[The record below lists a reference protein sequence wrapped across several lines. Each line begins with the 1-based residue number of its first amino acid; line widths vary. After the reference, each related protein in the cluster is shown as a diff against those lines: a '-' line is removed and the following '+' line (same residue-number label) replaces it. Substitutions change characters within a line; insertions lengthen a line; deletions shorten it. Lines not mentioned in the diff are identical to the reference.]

1 MYRKKECIVNIS
13 DKELEQAKNLIN
25 SFCIG
30 EFGNA
35 TDFTKLSSVNI
46 AYTTITDAEIP
57 IQVTLD
63 LERYYLMRTLD
74 GHVIDKEEYDTF
86 QDFYEN
92 CLEVLNFD
100 DLVYVTDEQL
110 QAFYGNLTYSLDNLA
125 YNSDG
130 TVDFDV
136 VRDYAPNIHGKF
148 TIYNDQSKETEDE
161 TQVLSLSG
169 FTFSEDVDLRK
180 EEVKYINAHYT
191 DIENTLIDLTKSR
204 YMEHFLLRAKDKA
217 STIEAGSLIKEAYNG
232 IKLIR
237 NSEDYKR
244 WLNFYDGFHQY
255 SFNNTMLIY
264 MQNPSASLCAGFNTW
279 KNKKRY
285 VKAGEKGLKILAP
298 ITETVLREVPVLDDD
313 GKPILDENGK
323 EQTKKVKEKVFAN
336 KFYVTSTFD
345 VSQTEGEPI
354 PELSY
359 SGTSE
364 KVENYGA
371 LKKVLE
377 EIAPFPVEYTDE
389 LQEGCD
395 GRCSYTAE
403 QIYIRNDME
412 DAKTVEVLIHEIGH
426 AYMHDKTRFEEAKEH
441 LKVISD
447 RDSREIQ
454 AESLSYIVTHKL
466 GLDTSGFSFPY
477 IAAWSSNHTE
487 QEIMNAMI
495 YIRDEADAFYD
506 LIEKKLELELNK
518 APQLDVEPALQ
529 TAETKTISNTTTL
542 DGDEVKM
549 AAGNLNYSTDQ
560 NTTHTENAELKEEL
574 NSELYNRMFEEQ
586 EHYRNWLLSLPP
598 EEILFHAFSYSV
610 REDIL
615 MTQEENNF
623 SIEKCK
629 ALLESPTP
637 LADMK
642 RAYDKTE
649 TNYMDDIRSIMENHA
664 NDVIKENKKK
674 NSDRETALPSVR
686 GVADFAKL
694 FANDRISG
702 AEKEKD

>member
-1 MYRKKECIVNIS
+1 MNIS

-92 CLEVLNFD
+92 RLEVLNFD

-148 TIYNDQSKETEDE
+148 TIYNDQSKGTEDE

-169 FTFSEDVDLRK
+169 FTFSEDADRRK

-191 DIENTLIDLTKSR
+191 DIENTLVDLTKSR
-204 YMEHFLLRAKDKA
+204 YMEHFLLRTKDKA

-255 SFNNTMLIY
+255 SFRNTMLIY

-279 KNKKRY
+279 KSKKRY

-298 ITETVLREVPVLDDD
+298 ITETVLREVPVLDED
-313 GKPILDENGK
+313 GKPMLDENGK

-345 VSQTEGEPI
+345 ISQTEGEPI

-403 QIYIRNDME
+403 QIYVRNDME
-412 DAKTVEVLIHEIGH
+412 EAKTVEVLIHEIGH

-487 QEIMNAMI
+487 QEVMNAMI

-518 APQLDVEPALQ
+518 SPQLNVKPALQ
-529 TAETKTISNTTTL
+529 TEETKPISNIS

-549 AAGNLNYSTDQ
+549 ATGNLNYSTDQ

-629 ALLESPTP
+629 ALLKSPTP

-664 NDVIKENKKK
+664 NDVIEENKKK
-674 NSDRETALPSVR
+674 SSDRERTVSSVR
-686 GVADFAKL
+686 GVADFAEL

>member
-1 MYRKKECIVNIS
+1 MNIS

-136 VRDYAPNIHGKF
+136 VRDYAPNIPGKF
-148 TIYNDQSKETEDE
+148 TIYSDQSKGSEDE
-161 TQVLSLSG
+161 AQVLSLSG
-169 FTFSEDVDLRK
+169 FTFSEDADRRK

-191 DIENTLIDLTKSR
+191 DIENTLVDLTKSR
-204 YMEHFLLRAKDKA
+204 YMEHFLLRTKDTA

-323 EQTKKVKEKVFAN
+323 DQTKKVKEKVFTN

-345 VSQTEGEPI
+345 ISQTVGEPI

-412 DAKTVEVLIHEIGH
+412 EAKTVEVLIHEIGH

-487 QEIMNAMI
+487 QEVMNAMI

-518 APQLDVEPALQ
+518 APHLNVKPALQ
-529 TAETKTISNTTTL
+529 TEETKPISNIS

-549 AAGNLNYSTDQ
+549 ATGNLNYSTDK
-560 NTTHTENAELKEEL
+560 NTAHTENTELKEEL

-664 NDVIKENKKK
+664 NDVIEENKKK
-674 NSDRETALPSVR
+674 SSDRETTVSSVR
-686 GVADFAKL
+686 GVADFAEL

-702 AEKEKD
+702 SEKEKD

>member
-1 MYRKKECIVNIS
+1 MNIS

-74 GHVIDKEEYDTF
+74 GHVIGKEEYDTF

-92 CLEVLNFD
+92 CLEGLNFD

-110 QAFYGNLTYSLDNLA
+110 QAFYGSLTYSLDNLA
-125 YNSDG
+125 YSSDG
-130 TVDFDV
+130 STVDFDV

-148 TIYNDQSKETEDE
+148 TIYNDQSKGTEDE
-161 TQVLSLSG
+161 IQVLSLSG
-169 FTFSEDVDLRK
+169 FTFSEDADRRK

-191 DIENTLIDLTKSR
+191 DIENTFVDLTKSR
-204 YMEHFLLRAKDKA
+204 YMEHFLLRTKDKA

-255 SFNNTMLIY
+255 SFRNTMLIY

-323 EQTKKVKEKVFAN
+323 EQTKKVKEKVFTN

-345 VSQTEGEPI
+345 ISQTVGEPI

-364 KVENYGA
+364 KVESYGA

-412 DAKTVEVLIHEIGH
+412 EAKTVEVLIHEIGH

-487 QEIMNAMI
+487 QEVMNAMI

-518 APQLDVEPALQ
+518 APHLNVKPALQ
-529 TAETKTISNTTTL
+529 TEETKPISNIS

-549 AAGNLNYSTDQ
+549 ATGNLNYSTDK
-560 NTTHTENAELKEEL
+560 NTAHTENTELKEEL

-664 NDVIKENKKK
+664 NDVIEENKKK
-674 NSDRETALPSVR
+674 SSDRETTVSSVR
-686 GVADFAKL
+686 GVADFAEL

-702 AEKEKD
+702 SEKEKD

>member
-1 MYRKKECIVNIS
+1 MNIS

-110 QAFYGNLTYSLDNLA
+110 QAFYGSLTYSLDNLA

-136 VRDYAPNIHGKF
+136 VRDYAPNIPGKF
-148 TIYNDQSKETEDE
+148 MIYNDQSKGSEDE
-161 TQVLSLSG
+161 AQVLSLSG
-169 FTFSEDVDLRK
+169 FTFSEDADRRK

-191 DIENTLIDLTKSR
+191 DIENTLVDLTKSR
-204 YMEHFLLRAKDKA
+204 YMEHFLLRTKDKA

-345 VSQTEGEPI
+345 ISQTEGEPI

-364 KVENYGA
+364 KVENYSA

-412 DAKTVEVLIHEIGH
+412 EAKTVEVLIHEIGH

-518 APQLDVEPALQ
+518 SPQLNVEPALQ
-529 TAETKTISNTTTL
+529 SEETKPISNIS

-549 AAGNLNYSTDQ
+549 ATGNLNYSTDK

>member
-1 MYRKKECIVNIS
+1 MNIS

-57 IQVTLD
+57 IQVILD

-74 GHVIDKEEYDTF
+74 GHVIGKEEYDTF

-92 CLEVLNFD
+92 CLEGLNFD

-110 QAFYGNLTYSLDNLA
+110 QAFYGSLTYSLDNLA
-125 YNSDG
+125 YSSDG
-130 TVDFDV
+130 STVDFDV

-148 TIYNDQSKETEDE
+148 TIYNDQSKGTEDE
-161 TQVLSLSG
+161 IQVLSLSG
-169 FTFSEDVDLRK
+169 FTFSEDADRRK

-191 DIENTLIDLTKSR
+191 DIENTFVDLTKSR
-204 YMEHFLLRAKDKA
+204 YMEHFLLCTKDKA

-255 SFNNTMLIY
+255 SFRNTMLIY

-323 EQTKKVKEKVFAN
+323 EQTKKVKEKVFTN

-345 VSQTEGEPI
+345 ISQTVGEPI

-412 DAKTVEVLIHEIGH
+412 EAKTVEVLIHEIGH

-487 QEIMNAMI
+487 QEVMNAMI
-495 YIRDEADAFYD
+495 YIRDEADAFYG

-518 APQLDVEPALQ
+518 APHLNVKPALQ
-529 TAETKTISNTTTL
+529 TEETKPISNIS

-549 AAGNLNYSTDQ
+549 ATGNLNYSTDK
-560 NTTHTENAELKEEL
+560 NTAHTENTELKEEL

-664 NDVIKENKKK
+664 NDVIEENKKK
-674 NSDRETALPSVR
+674 SSDRETALPSVR

>member
-1 MYRKKECIVNIS
+1 MNIS

-110 QAFYGNLTYSLDNLA
+110 QAFYGSLTYSLDNLA

-136 VRDYAPNIHGKF
+136 VRDYAPNIPGKF
-148 TIYNDQSKETEDE
+148 MIYNDQSKGSEDE
-161 TQVLSLSG
+161 AQVLSLSG
-169 FTFSEDVDLRK
+169 FTFSEDADRRK

-191 DIENTLIDLTKSR
+191 DIENTLVDLTKSR
-204 YMEHFLLRAKDKA
+204 YMEHFLLRTKDKA

-323 EQTKKVKEKVFAN
+323 EQTKKVKEKVFTN

-345 VSQTEGEPI
+345 ISQTEGEPI

-364 KVENYGA
+364 KVENYSA

-403 QIYIRNDME
+403 QIYIRKDME
-412 DAKTVEVLIHEIGH
+412 EAKTVEVLIHEIGH

-447 RDSREIQ
+447 RDSCEIQ

-518 APQLDVEPALQ
+518 SPQLNVEPALQ
-529 TAETKTISNTTTL
+529 SEETKPISNIS

-549 AAGNLNYSTDQ
+549 ATGNLNYSTDK

-649 TNYMDDIRSIMENHA
+649 TNYMDDIRNVMENYA
-664 NDVIKENKKK
+664 DDILRENKKK
-674 NSDRETALPSVR
+674 ISEHEKAVFSVR
-686 GVADFAKL
+686 GVADFAEL

>member
-1 MYRKKECIVNIS
+1 MNIS

-110 QAFYGNLTYSLDNLA
+110 QAFYGSLTYSLDNLA

-136 VRDYAPNIHGKF
+136 VRDYAPNIPGKF
-148 TIYNDQSKETEDE
+148 MIYSDQSKGSEDE
-161 TQVLSLSG
+161 AQVLSLSG
-169 FTFSEDVDLRK
+169 FTFSEDADRRK

-191 DIENTLIDLTKSR
+191 DIENTLVDLTKSR
-204 YMEHFLLRAKDKA
+204 YMEHFLLRTKDKA

-323 EQTKKVKEKVFAN
+323 EQTKKVKEKVFTN

-345 VSQTEGEPI
+345 ISQTEGEPI

-364 KVENYGA
+364 KVENYSA

-403 QIYIRNDME
+403 QIYIRKDME
-412 DAKTVEVLIHEIGH
+412 EAKTVEVLIHEIGH

-518 APQLDVEPALQ
+518 SPQLNVEPALQ
-529 TAETKTISNTTTL
+529 SEETKPISNIS

-549 AAGNLNYSTDQ
+549 ATGNLNYSTDK

-574 NSELYNRMFEEQ
+574 NSDLYNRMFEEQ

-649 TNYMDDIRSIMENHA
+649 TNYMDDIRNVMENYA

>member
-1 MYRKKECIVNIS
+1 MNIS

-110 QAFYGNLTYSLDNLA
+110 QAFYGSLTYSLDNLA

-136 VRDYAPNIHGKF
+136 VRDYAPNIPGKF
-148 TIYNDQSKETEDE
+148 MIYSDQSKGSEDE
-161 TQVLSLSG
+161 AQVLSLSG
-169 FTFSEDVDLRK
+169 FTFSEDADRRK

-191 DIENTLIDLTKSR
+191 DIENTLVDLTKSR
-204 YMEHFLLRAKDKA
+204 YMEHFLLRTKDKA

-345 VSQTEGEPI
+345 ISQTEGEPI

-364 KVENYGA
+364 KVENYSA

-412 DAKTVEVLIHEIGH
+412 EAKTVEVLIHEIGH

-518 APQLDVEPALQ
+518 SPQLNVEPALQ
-529 TAETKTISNTTTL
+529 SEETKPISNIS

-549 AAGNLNYSTDQ
+549 ATGNLNYSTDK

-649 TNYMDDIRSIMENHA
+649 TNYMDDIRNVMENYA
-664 NDVIKENKKK
+664 DDILRENKKK
-674 NSDRETALPSVR
+674 ISEREKAIFSVR
-686 GVADFAKL
+686 GVADFAEL

>member
-1 MYRKKECIVNIS
+1 MNIS

-323 EQTKKVKEKVFAN
+323 EQTKKVKEKVFTN

-345 VSQTEGEPI
+345 ISQTEGEPI

>member
-1 MYRKKECIVNIS
+1 MNIS

-110 QAFYGNLTYSLDNLA
+110 QAFYGSLTYSLDNLA

-136 VRDYAPNIHGKF
+136 VRDYAPNIPGKF
-148 TIYNDQSKETEDE
+148 MIYSDQSKGSEDE
-161 TQVLSLSG
+161 AQVLSLSG
-169 FTFSEDVDLRK
+169 FTFSEDADRRK

-191 DIENTLIDLTKSR
+191 DIENTLVDLTKSR
-204 YMEHFLLRAKDKA
+204 YMEHFLLRTKDKA

-345 VSQTEGEPI
+345 ISQTEGEPI

-364 KVENYGA
+364 KVENYSA

-412 DAKTVEVLIHEIGH
+412 EAKTVEVLIHEIGH

-518 APQLDVEPALQ
+518 SPQLNVEPALQ
-529 TAETKTISNTTTL
+529 SEETKPISNIS

-549 AAGNLNYSTDQ
+549 ATGNLNYSTDK

-649 TNYMDDIRSIMENHA
+649 TNYMDDIRNVMENYA
-664 NDVIKENKKK
+664 DDILRENKKK

>member
-1 MYRKKECIVNIS
+1 MNIS

-110 QAFYGNLTYSLDNLA
+110 QAFYGSLTYSLDNLA

-136 VRDYAPNIHGKF
+136 VRDYAPNIPGKF
-148 TIYNDQSKETEDE
+148 MIYSDQSKGSEDE
-161 TQVLSLSG
+161 AQVLSLSG
-169 FTFSEDVDLRK
+169 FTFSEDADRRK

-191 DIENTLIDLTKSR
+191 DIENTLVDLTKSR
-204 YMEHFLLRAKDKA
+204 YMEHFLLRTKDKA

-345 VSQTEGEPI
+345 ISQTEGEPI

-364 KVENYGA
+364 KVENYSA

-412 DAKTVEVLIHEIGH
+412 EAKTVEVLIHEIGH

-518 APQLDVEPALQ
+518 SPQLNVEPALQ
-529 TAETKTISNTTTL
+529 SEETKPISNIS

-549 AAGNLNYSTDQ
+549 ATGNLNYSTDQ

-615 MTQEENNF
+615 MIQEENNF

>member
-1 MYRKKECIVNIS
+1 MNIS

-136 VRDYAPNIHGKF
+136 VRDYAPNIPGKF
-148 TIYNDQSKETEDE
+148 TIYSDQSKGSEDE
-161 TQVLSLSG
+161 AQVLSLSG
-169 FTFSEDVDLRK
+169 FTFSEDADRRK

-191 DIENTLIDLTKSR
+191 DIENTLVDLTKSR
-204 YMEHFLLRAKDKA
+204 YMEHFLLRTKDKA

-377 EIAPFPVEYTDE
+377 KIAPFPVEYTDE

-403 QIYIRNDME
+403 QIYVRNDME
-412 DAKTVEVLIHEIGH
+412 EAKTVEVLIHEIGH

-487 QEIMNAMI
+487 QEVMNAMI

-518 APQLDVEPALQ
+518 SPQLNVEPALQ
-529 TAETKTISNTTTL
+529 TEETKPISNIS

-549 AAGNLNYSTDQ
+549 ATGNLNYSTDQ

-574 NSELYNRMFEEQ
+574 NSELYNSMFEEQ

-629 ALLESPTP
+629 ALLKSPTP

-664 NDVIKENKKK
+664 NDVIEENKKK
-674 NSDRETALPSVR
+674 SSDRETTVSSVR
-686 GVADFAKL
+686 DVADFAEL

>member
-1 MYRKKECIVNIS
+1 MNIS
-13 DKELEQAKNLIN
+13 DEELNQAKDLIN
-25 SFCIG
+25 SFCFG

-35 TDFTKLSSVNI
+35 ADFTKLSAVNI

-57 IQVTLD
+57 IQVMIDLD
-63 LERYYLMRTLD
+63 SYCLIRTLD
-74 GHVIDKEEYDTF
+74 GHIIDKEKYDTF

-92 CLEVLNFD
+92 CLGGLNFD
-100 DLVYVTDEQL
+100 DLVYVTDDQL
-110 QAFYGNLTYSLDNLA
+110 QAFYGSLTYFLDNLT

-136 VRDYAPNIHGKF
+136 VRDYTPNIHGKF
-148 TIYNDQSKETEDE
+148 TIYNNQSKGADGEA
-161 TQVLSLSG
+161 QVLSLSG
-169 FTFSEDVDLRK
+169 FTFSEDVDRRK

-204 YMEHFLLRAKDKA
+204 YMEHFLLRTKDKA
-217 STIEAGSLIKEAYNG
+217 STIEAGSLIKEVYNG

-255 SFNNTMLIY
+255 SFRNTMLIY

-298 ITETVLREVPVLDDD
+298 ITETILREVPVLDDD

-345 VSQTEGEPI
+345 ISQTEGEPI

-364 KVENYGA
+364 KVENYGV

-412 DAKTVEVLIHEIGH
+412 EAKTVEVLIHEIGH
-426 AYMHDKTRFEEAKEH
+426 AYMHDKTRFEEAEEH

-518 APQLDVEPALQ
+518 TPQLDVEPALQ
-529 TAETKTISNTTTL
+529 TAETKPISNIS

-549 AAGNLNYSTDQ
+549 ATGNLNYSADK
-560 NTTHTENAELKEEL
+560 NTAHTESLELKDEL

-649 TNYMDDIRSIMENHA
+649 TNYMDDIRNVMENYA
-664 NDVIKENKKK
+664 DDTLRENKKK
-674 NSDRETALPSVR
+674 ISEHEKAVFSVR
-686 GVADFAKL
+686 GVADFAEL
-694 FANDRISG
+694 FTNDHISN

>member
-1 MYRKKECIVNIS
+1 MNIS

-74 GHVIDKEEYDTF
+74 GHVIGKEEYDTF

-92 CLEVLNFD
+92 CLEGLNFD

-125 YNSDG
+125 YSSDG
-130 TVDFDV
+130 STVDFDV

-148 TIYNDQSKETEDE
+148 TIYNDQSKGTEDE
-161 TQVLSLSG
+161 IQVLSLSG
-169 FTFSEDVDLRK
+169 FTFSEDADRRK

-191 DIENTLIDLTKSR
+191 DIENTFVDLTKSR
-204 YMEHFLLRAKDKA
+204 YMEHFLLRTKDKA
-217 STIEAGSLIKEAYNG
+217 STIETGSLIKEAYNG

-255 SFNNTMLIY
+255 SFRNTMLIY

-323 EQTKKVKEKVFAN
+323 EQTKKVKEKVFTN

-345 VSQTEGEPI
+345 ISQTVGEPI

-412 DAKTVEVLIHEIGH
+412 EAKTVEVLIHEIGH

-487 QEIMNAMI
+487 QEVMNAMI

-518 APQLDVEPALQ
+518 APHLNVKPALQ
-529 TAETKTISNTTTL
+529 TEETKPISNIS

-549 AAGNLNYSTDQ
+549 ATGNLNYSTDK
-560 NTTHTENAELKEEL
+560 NTAHTENTELKEEL

-664 NDVIKENKKK
+664 NDIIEENKKK
-674 NSDRETALPSVR
+674 SSDRETTVSSVR
-686 GVADFAKL
+686 GVADFAEL

-702 AEKEKD
+702 SEKEKD

>member
-1 MYRKKECIVNIS
+1 MNIS

-74 GHVIDKEEYDTF
+74 GHVIGKEEYDTF

-92 CLEVLNFD
+92 CLEGLNFD

-110 QAFYGNLTYSLDNLA
+110 QAFYGSLTYSLDNLA
-125 YNSDG
+125 YSSDG
-130 TVDFDV
+130 STVNFDV

-148 TIYNDQSKETEDE
+148 TIYNDQSKGTEDE
-161 TQVLSLSG
+161 IQVLSLSG
-169 FTFSEDVDLRK
+169 FTFSEDADRRK

-191 DIENTLIDLTKSR
+191 DIENTFVDLTKSR
-204 YMEHFLLRAKDKA
+204 YMEHFLLRTKDKA

-255 SFNNTMLIY
+255 SFRNTMLIY

-323 EQTKKVKEKVFAN
+323 EQTKKVKEKVFTN

-345 VSQTEGEPI
+345 ISQTVGEPI

-412 DAKTVEVLIHEIGH
+412 EAKTVEVLIHEIGH

-487 QEIMNAMI
+487 QEVMNAMI

-518 APQLDVEPALQ
+518 APHLNVKPALQ
-529 TAETKTISNTTTL
+529 TEETKPISNIS

-549 AAGNLNYSTDQ
+549 ATGNLNYSTDK
-560 NTTHTENAELKEEL
+560 NTAHTENTELKEEL

-615 MTQEENNF
+615 MTQKENNF

-664 NDVIKENKKK
+664 NDVIEENKKK
-674 NSDRETALPSVR
+674 SSDRETTVSSVR
-686 GVADFAKL
+686 GVADFAEL

-702 AEKEKD
+702 SEKEKD

>member
-1 MYRKKECIVNIS
+1 MNIS

-110 QAFYGNLTYSLDNLA
+110 QAFYGSLTYSLDNLA

-136 VRDYAPNIHGKF
+136 VRDYAPNIPGKF
-148 TIYNDQSKETEDE
+148 MIYSDQSKGSEDE
-161 TQVLSLSG
+161 AQVLSLSG
-169 FTFSEDVDLRK
+169 FTFSEDADRRK

-191 DIENTLIDLTKSR
+191 DIENTLVDLTKSR
-204 YMEHFLLRAKDKA
+204 YMEHFLLRTKDKA

-345 VSQTEGEPI
+345 ISQTEGEPI

-364 KVENYGA
+364 KVEIYSA

-412 DAKTVEVLIHEIGH
+412 EAKTVEVLIHEIGH

-518 APQLDVEPALQ
+518 SPQLNVEPALQ
-529 TAETKTISNTTTL
+529 SEETKPISNIS

-549 AAGNLNYSTDQ
+549 ATGNLNYSTDK
-560 NTTHTENAELKEEL
+560 NTTHTENTELKEEL

-649 TNYMDDIRSIMENHA
+649 TNYMDDIRNVMENYA
-664 NDVIKENKKK
+664 DDILRENKKK
-674 NSDRETALPSVR
+674 ISEREKAVFSVR
-686 GVADFAKL
+686 GVADFAEL

>member
-1 MYRKKECIVNIS
+1 MNIS

-148 TIYNDQSKETEDE
+148 TIYNDQSKGTEDE

-169 FTFSEDVDLRK
+169 FTFSEDADRRK

-191 DIENTLIDLTKSR
+191 DIENTLVDLTKSR
-204 YMEHFLLRAKDKA
+204 YMEHFLLRTKDKA

-255 SFNNTMLIY
+255 SFRNTMLIY

-279 KNKKRY
+279 KSKKRY

-298 ITETVLREVPVLDDD
+298 ITETVLREVPVLDED
-313 GKPILDENGK
+313 GKPMLDENGK

-345 VSQTEGEPI
+345 ISQTEGEPI

-403 QIYIRNDME
+403 QIYVRNDME
-412 DAKTVEVLIHEIGH
+412 EAKTVEVLIHEIGH

-487 QEIMNAMI
+487 QEVMNAMI

-518 APQLDVEPALQ
+518 SPQLNVEPALQ
-529 TAETKTISNTTTL
+529 TEETKPISNIS

-549 AAGNLNYSTDQ
+549 ATGNLNYSTDQ

-629 ALLESPTP
+629 ALLKSPTP

-664 NDVIKENKKK
+664 NDVIEENKKK
-674 NSDRETALPSVR
+674 SSDRETTVSSVR
-686 GVADFAKL
+686 GVADFAEL

>member
-1 MYRKKECIVNIS
+1 MNIS

-110 QAFYGNLTYSLDNLA
+110 QAFYGSLTYSLDNLA

-136 VRDYAPNIHGKF
+136 VRDYAPNIPGKF
-148 TIYNDQSKETEDE
+148 MIYSDQSKGSEDE
-161 TQVLSLSG
+161 AQVLSLSG
-169 FTFSEDVDLRK
+169 FTFSEDADRRK

-191 DIENTLIDLTKSR
+191 DIENTLVDLTKSR
-204 YMEHFLLRAKDKA
+204 YMEHFLLRTKDKA

-244 WLNFYDGFHQY
+244 WLNCYDGFHQY

-345 VSQTEGEPI
+345 ISQTEGEPI

-364 KVENYGA
+364 KVENYSA

-412 DAKTVEVLIHEIGH
+412 EAKTVEVLIHEIGH

-518 APQLDVEPALQ
+518 SPQLNVEPALQ
-529 TAETKTISNTTTL
+529 SEETKPISNIS

-549 AAGNLNYSTDQ
+549 ATGNLNYSTDK

-649 TNYMDDIRSIMENHA
+649 TNYMDDIRNVMENYA
-664 NDVIKENKKK
+664 DDILRENKKK
-674 NSDRETALPSVR
+674 ISEREKAVFSVR
-686 GVADFAKL
+686 GVADFAEL

>member
-1 MYRKKECIVNIS
+1 MNIS

-110 QAFYGNLTYSLDNLA
+110 QAFYGNLTYSFDNLA

-148 TIYNDQSKETEDE
+148 TIYNDQSKGTEDE

-169 FTFSEDVDLRK
+169 FTFSEDADRRK

-191 DIENTLIDLTKSR
+191 DIENTLVDLTKSR
-204 YMEHFLLRAKDKA
+204 YMEHFLLRTKDKA

-255 SFNNTMLIY
+255 SFRNTMLIY

-279 KNKKRY
+279 KSKKRY

-298 ITETVLREVPVLDDD
+298 ITETVLREVPVLDED
-313 GKPILDENGK
+313 GKPMLDENGK

-345 VSQTEGEPI
+345 ISQTEGEPI

-403 QIYIRNDME
+403 QIYVRNDME
-412 DAKTVEVLIHEIGH
+412 EAKTVEVLIHEIGH

-529 TAETKTISNTTTL
+529 TEETKPISNIS

-549 AAGNLNYSTDQ
+549 ATGNLNYSTDQ

-649 TNYMDDIRSIMENHA
+649 TNYMDDIRNVMENYA
-664 NDVIKENKKK
+664 DDTLRENKKK

>member
-1 MYRKKECIVNIS
+1 MNIS

-136 VRDYAPNIHGKF
+136 VRDYAPNIPGKF
-148 TIYNDQSKETEDE
+148 TIYSDQSKGSEDE
-161 TQVLSLSG
+161 AQVLSLSG
-169 FTFSEDVDLRK
+169 FTFSEDADRRK

-191 DIENTLIDLTKSR
+191 DIENTLVDLTKSR
-204 YMEHFLLRAKDKA
+204 YMEHFLLRTKDKA

-403 QIYIRNDME
+403 QIYVRNDMKE
-412 DAKTVEVLIHEIGH
+412 AKTVEVLIHEIGH

-487 QEIMNAMI
+487 QEVMNAMI

-518 APQLDVEPALQ
+518 SPQLNVEPALQ
-529 TAETKTISNTTTL
+529 TEETKPISNIS

-549 AAGNLNYSTDQ
+549 ATGNLNYSTDQ

-574 NSELYNRMFEEQ
+574 NSELYNSMFEEQ

-629 ALLESPTP
+629 ALLKSPTP

-664 NDVIKENKKK
+664 NDVIEENKKK
-674 NSDRETALPSVR
+674 SSDRETTVSSVR
-686 GVADFAKL
+686 DVADFAEL

>member
-1 MYRKKECIVNIS
+1 MNIS

-74 GHVIDKEEYDTF
+74 GHVIGKEEYDTF

-92 CLEVLNFD
+92 CLEGLNFD

-110 QAFYGNLTYSLDNLA
+110 QAFYGSLTYSLDNLA
-125 YNSDG
+125 YSSDG
-130 TVDFDV
+130 STVDFDV

-148 TIYNDQSKETEDE
+148 TIYNDQSKGTEDE
-161 TQVLSLSG
+161 IQVLSLSG
-169 FTFSEDVDLRK
+169 FTFSEDADRRK

-191 DIENTLIDLTKSR
+191 DIENTFVDLTKSR
-204 YMEHFLLRAKDKA
+204 YMEHFLLRTKDKA

-255 SFNNTMLIY
+255 SFRNTMLIY

-323 EQTKKVKEKVFAN
+323 EQTKKVKEKVFTN

-345 VSQTEGEPI
+345 ISQTVGEPI

-412 DAKTVEVLIHEIGH
+412 EAKTVEVLIHEIGH

-487 QEIMNAMI
+487 QEVMNAMI

-518 APQLDVEPALQ
+518 APHLNVKPALQ
-529 TAETKTISNTTTL
+529 TEETKPILNIS

-549 AAGNLNYSTDQ
+549 ATGNLNYSTDK
-560 NTTHTENAELKEEL
+560 NTAHTENTELKEEL

-664 NDVIKENKKK
+664 NDVIEENKKK
-674 NSDRETALPSVR
+674 SSDRETTVSSVR
-686 GVADFAKL
+686 GVADFAEL

-702 AEKEKD
+702 SEKEKD

>member
-1 MYRKKECIVNIS
+1 MNIS

-74 GHVIDKEEYDTF
+74 GHVIGKEEYDTF

-92 CLEVLNFD
+92 CLEGLNFD

-110 QAFYGNLTYSLDNLA
+110 QAFYGSLTYSLDNLA
-125 YNSDG
+125 YSSDG
-130 TVDFDV
+130 STVDFDV

-148 TIYNDQSKETEDE
+148 TIYNDQSKGTEDE
-161 TQVLSLSG
+161 IQVLSLSG
-169 FTFSEDVDLRK
+169 FTFSEDADRRK

-191 DIENTLIDLTKSR
+191 DIENTFVDLTKSR
-204 YMEHFLLRAKDKA
+204 YMEHFLLRTKDKA

-255 SFNNTMLIY
+255 SFRNTMLIY

-323 EQTKKVKEKVFAN
+323 EQTKKVKEKVFTN

-345 VSQTEGEPI
+345 ISQTVGEPI

-412 DAKTVEVLIHEIGH
+412 EAKTVEVLIHEIGH

-487 QEIMNAMI
+487 QEVMNAMI

-518 APQLDVEPALQ
+518 APHLNVKPALQ
-529 TAETKTISNTTTL
+529 AEETKPISNIS

-549 AAGNLNYSTDQ
+549 ATGNLNYSTDK
-560 NTTHTENAELKEEL
+560 NTAHTENTELKEEL

-664 NDVIKENKKK
+664 NDVIEENKKK
-674 NSDRETALPSVR
+674 SSDRETTVSSVR
-686 GVADFAKL
+686 GVADFAEL

-702 AEKEKD
+702 SEKEKD

>member
-1 MYRKKECIVNIS
+1 MNIS

-110 QAFYGNLTYSLDNLA
+110 QAFYGSLTYSLDNLA

-136 VRDYAPNIHGKF
+136 VRDYAPNIPGKF
-148 TIYNDQSKETEDE
+148 MIYNDQSKGSEDE
-161 TQVLSLSG
+161 AQVLSLSG
-169 FTFSEDVDLRK
+169 FTFSEDADRRK

-191 DIENTLIDLTKSR
+191 DIENTLVDLTKSR
-204 YMEHFLLRAKDKA
+204 YMEHFLLRTKDKA

-298 ITETVLREVPVLDDD
+298 IMQQEETDNYMHNLITACKLEYTTYKNF
-313 GKPILDENGK
+313 GILASLFPTYNRSVEKEKRSAEAKAQQEPYRNSEWIGK
-323 EQTKKVKEKVFAN
+323 EKERINITV
-336 KFYVTSTFD
+336 STFSCLTSWEND
-345 VSQTEGEPI
+345 YGYTYIYRITDDKNNVYTWKTSNCLGENSVKSLTGTVKTHTEYRGIKQTE
-354 PELSY
+354 L
-359 SGTSE
+359 T
-364 KVENYGA
+364 
-371 LKKVLE
+371 
-377 EIAPFPVEYTDE
+377 
-389 LQEGCD
+389 
-395 GRCSYTAE
+395 RC
-403 QIYIRNDME
+403 R
-412 DAKTVEVLIHEIGH
+412 V
-426 AYMHDKTRFEEAKEH
+426 EAKEPI
-441 LKVISD
+441 LEPVEEVETPSSVSD
-447 RDSREIQ
+447 FVEWYD
-454 AESLSYIVTHKL
+454 KL
-466 GLDTSGFSFPY
+466 F
-477 IAAWSSNHTE
+477 
-487 QEIMNAMI
+487 
-495 YIRDEADAFYD
+495 
-506 LIEKKLELELNK
+506 
-518 APQLDVEPALQ
+518 
-529 TAETKTISNTTTL
+529 
-542 DGDEVKM
+542 GDEQKH
-549 AAGNLNYSTDQ
+549 Q
-560 NTTHTENAELKEEL
+560 NCDL
-574 NSELYNRMFEEQ
+574 
-586 EHYRNWLLSLPP
+586 
-598 EEILFHAFSYSV
+598 
-610 REDIL
+610 
-615 MTQEENNF
+615 
-623 SIEKCK
+623 EK
-629 ALLESPTP
+629 
-637 LADMK
+637 
-642 RAYDKTE
+642 
-649 TNYMDDIRSIMENHA
+649 
-664 NDVIKENKKK
+664 
-674 NSDRETALPSVR
+674 
-686 GVADFAKL
+686 
-694 FANDRISG
+694 
-702 AEKEKD
+702 

>member
-1 MYRKKECIVNIS
+1 MNIS

-110 QAFYGNLTYSLDNLA
+110 QAFYGSLTYSLDNLA

-136 VRDYAPNIHGKF
+136 VRDYAPNIPGKF
-148 TIYNDQSKETEDE
+148 MIYSDQSKGSEDE
-161 TQVLSLSG
+161 AQVLSLSG
-169 FTFSEDVDLRK
+169 FTFSEDADRRK

-191 DIENTLIDLTKSR
+191 DIENTLVDLTKSR
-204 YMEHFLLRAKDKA
+204 YMEHFLLRTKDKA

-255 SFNNTMLIY
+255 SFRNTMLIY

-279 KNKKRY
+279 KSKKRY

-298 ITETVLREVPVLDDD
+298 ITETVLREVPVLDDN
-313 GKPILDENGK
+313 GKPMLDENGK
-323 EQTKKVKEKVFAN
+323 EQTQKVKEKVFAN

-345 VSQTEGEPI
+345 ISQTEGEPI

-412 DAKTVEVLIHEIGH
+412 EAKTVEVLIHEIGH

-487 QEIMNAMI
+487 QEVMNAMI

-518 APQLDVEPALQ
+518 APHLNVKPALQ
-529 TAETKTISNTTTL
+529 TEETKPISNIS

-549 AAGNLNYSTDQ
+549 ATGNLNYSTDK
-560 NTTHTENAELKEEL
+560 NTAHTENTELKEEL

-649 TNYMDDIRSIMENHA
+649 TNYMDDIRNVMENYA
-664 NDVIKENKKK
+664 DDTLRENKKK

>member
-1 MYRKKECIVNIS
+1 MNIS
-13 DKELEQAKNLIN
+13 EEELNQAKDLIN
-25 SFCIG
+25 SFCFG

-35 TDFTKLSSVNI
+35 ADFTKLSAVNI
-46 AYTTITDAEIP
+46 AYTTITDAEIS
-57 IQVTLD
+57 IQVMIDLD
-63 LERYYLMRTLD
+63 SYCLIRTLD

-110 QAFYGNLTYSLDNLA
+110 QTFYGSLTYSLDNLA

-136 VRDYAPNIHGKF
+136 VRDYAPNISGKF
-148 TIYNDQSKETEDE
+148 MIYSDQSKGSEDE
-161 TQVLSLSG
+161 AQVLSLSG
-169 FTFSEDVDLRK
+169 FTFSENADRRK

-191 DIENTLIDLTKSR
+191 DIENTLVDLTKSR
-204 YMEHFLLRAKDKA
+204 YMEHFLLRTKDKA

-298 ITETVLREVPVLDDD
+298 ITETVLREVPVLDGD

-323 EQTKKVKEKVFAN
+323 EQTKIVKEKVFAN

-529 TAETKTISNTTTL
+529 TAGTKTISNTTTL

-560 NTTHTENAELKEEL
+560 NTAHTENTELKEEL

-664 NDVIKENKKK
+664 NDVIEENKKK
-674 NSDRETALPSVR
+674 SSDRETTVSSVR
-686 GVADFAKL
+686 GVADFAEL

>member
-1 MYRKKECIVNIS
+1 MNIS

-110 QAFYGNLTYSLDNLA
+110 QAFYGSLTYSLDNLA

-136 VRDYAPNIHGKF
+136 VRDYAPNIPGKF
-148 TIYNDQSKETEDE
+148 MIYSDQSKGSEDE
-161 TQVLSLSG
+161 AQVLSLSG
-169 FTFSEDVDLRK
+169 FTFSEDADRRK

-191 DIENTLIDLTKSR
+191 DIENTLVDLTKSR
-204 YMEHFLLRAKDKA
+204 YMEHFLLRTKDKA

-313 GKPILDENGK
+313 GKPILDANGK

-345 VSQTEGEPI
+345 ISQTEGEPI

-364 KVENYGA
+364 KVENYSA

-412 DAKTVEVLIHEIGH
+412 EAKTVEVLIHEIGH

-518 APQLDVEPALQ
+518 SPQLNVEPALQ
-529 TAETKTISNTTTL
+529 SEETKPISNIS

-549 AAGNLNYSTDQ
+549 ATGNLNYSTDK

-649 TNYMDDIRSIMENHA
+649 TNYMDDIRNVMENYA
-664 NDVIKENKKK
+664 DDILRENKKK
-674 NSDRETALPSVR
+674 ISEREKAVFSVR
-686 GVADFAKL
+686 GVADFAEL

>member
-1 MYRKKECIVNIS
+1 MNIS

-46 AYTTITDAEIP
+46 AYTTITDTEIP

-110 QAFYGNLTYSLDNLA
+110 QAFYGSLTYSLDNLA

-136 VRDYAPNIHGKF
+136 VRDYAPNIPGKF
-148 TIYNDQSKETEDE
+148 MIYSDQSKGSEDE
-161 TQVLSLSG
+161 AQVLSLSG
-169 FTFSEDVDLRK
+169 FTFSEDADRRK

-191 DIENTLIDLTKSR
+191 DIENTLVDLTKSR
-204 YMEHFLLRAKDKA
+204 YMEHFLLRTKDKA

-345 VSQTEGEPI
+345 ISQTEGEPI

-364 KVENYGA
+364 KVENYSA

-412 DAKTVEVLIHEIGH
+412 EAKTVEVLIHEIGH

-518 APQLDVEPALQ
+518 SPQLNVEPALQ
-529 TAETKTISNTTTL
+529 SEETKPISNIS

-549 AAGNLNYSTDQ
+549 ATGNLNYSTDK

-649 TNYMDDIRSIMENHA
+649 TNYMDDIRNVMENYA
-664 NDVIKENKKK
+664 DDILRENKKK
-674 NSDRETALPSVR
+674 ISEREKAVFSVR

>member
-1 MYRKKECIVNIS
+1 MNIS

-136 VRDYAPNIHGKF
+136 VRDYAPSIPGKF
-148 TIYNDQSKETEDE
+148 TIYSDQSKGSEDE
-161 TQVLSLSG
+161 AQVLSLSG
-169 FTFSEDVDLRK
+169 FTFSEDADRRK

-191 DIENTLIDLTKSR
+191 DIENTLVDLTKSR
-204 YMEHFLLRAKDKA
+204 YMEHFLLRTKDKA

-403 QIYIRNDME
+403 QIYVRNDME
-412 DAKTVEVLIHEIGH
+412 EAKTVEVLIHEIGH

-487 QEIMNAMI
+487 QEVMNAMI

-518 APQLDVEPALQ
+518 SPQLNVEPALQ
-529 TAETKTISNTTTL
+529 TEETKPISNIS

-549 AAGNLNYSTDQ
+549 ATGNLNYSTDQ

-574 NSELYNRMFEEQ
+574 NSELYNSMFEEQ

-629 ALLESPTP
+629 ALLKSPTP

-664 NDVIKENKKK
+664 NDVIEENKKK
-674 NSDRETALPSVR
+674 SSDRETTVSSVR
-686 GVADFAKL
+686 DVADFAEL

>member
-1 MYRKKECIVNIS
+1 MNIS

-110 QAFYGNLTYSLDNLA
+110 QAFYGSLTYSLDNLA

-136 VRDYAPNIHGKF
+136 VRDYAPNIPGKF
-148 TIYNDQSKETEDE
+148 MIYNDQSKGSEDE
-161 TQVLSLSG
+161 AQVLSLSG
-169 FTFSEDVDLRK
+169 FTFSEDADRRK

-191 DIENTLIDLTKSR
+191 DIENTLVDLTKSR
-204 YMEHFLLRAKDKA
+204 YMEHFLLRTKDKA

-412 DAKTVEVLIHEIGH
+412 EAKTVEVLIHEIGH

-487 QEIMNAMI
+487 QEVMNAMI

-518 APQLDVEPALQ
+518 APHLNVKPALQ
-529 TAETKTISNTTTL
+529 TEETKPISNIS

-549 AAGNLNYSTDQ
+549 ATGNLNYSTDK
-560 NTTHTENAELKEEL
+560 NTAHTENTELKEEL

-664 NDVIKENKKK
+664 NDVIEENKKK
-674 NSDRETALPSVR
+674 SSDRETTVSSVR
-686 GVADFAKL
+686 GVADFAEL

-702 AEKEKD
+702 SEKEKD

>member
-1 MYRKKECIVNIS
+1 MNIS

-686 GVADFAKL
+686 GVAYFAKL

>member
-1 MYRKKECIVNIS
+1 MNIS

-46 AYTTITDAEIP
+46 AYTTVTDAEIP

>member
-1 MYRKKECIVNIS
+1 MNIS

-25 SFCIG
+25 SFCIR

-148 TIYNDQSKETEDE
+148 TIYNDQSKGTEDE

-191 DIENTLIDLTKSR
+191 DIENTLVDLTKSR

-255 SFNNTMLIY
+255 SFRNTMLIY

-298 ITETVLREVPVLDDD
+298 ITETVLREAPVLDDD

-323 EQTKKVKEKVFAN
+323 EQTKKVKEKVFTN

-345 VSQTEGEPI
+345 ISQTEGEPI

-364 KVENYGA
+364 KVENYSA

-412 DAKTVEVLIHEIGH
+412 EAKTVEVLIHEIGH

-586 EHYRNWLLSLPP
+586 EYYRNWLLSLPP

-649 TNYMDDIRSIMENHA
+649 TNYMDDIRNVMENYA
-664 NDVIKENKKK
+664 DDILRENKKK
-674 NSDRETALPSVR
+674 ISEHEKAVFSVR
-686 GVADFAKL
+686 GVADFAEL

>member
-1 MYRKKECIVNIS
+1 MNIS

-30 EFGNA
+30 EFGIA

-74 GHVIDKEEYDTF
+74 GHVIGKEEYDTF

-92 CLEVLNFD
+92 CLEGLNFD

-110 QAFYGNLTYSLDNLA
+110 QAFYGSLTYSLDNLA
-125 YNSDG
+125 YSSDG
-130 TVDFDV
+130 STVDFDV

-148 TIYNDQSKETEDE
+148 TIYNDQSKGTEDE
-161 TQVLSLSG
+161 IQVLSLSG
-169 FTFSEDVDLRK
+169 FTFSEDADRRK

-191 DIENTLIDLTKSR
+191 DIENTFVDLTKSR
-204 YMEHFLLRAKDKA
+204 YMEHFLLRTKDKA

-255 SFNNTMLIY
+255 SFRNTMLIY

-323 EQTKKVKEKVFAN
+323 EQTKKVKEKVFTN

-345 VSQTEGEPI
+345 ISQTVGEPI

-412 DAKTVEVLIHEIGH
+412 EAKTVEVLIHEIGH

-487 QEIMNAMI
+487 QEVMNAMI

-518 APQLDVEPALQ
+518 APHLNVKPALQ
-529 TAETKTISNTTTL
+529 TEETKPISNIS

-549 AAGNLNYSTDQ
+549 ATGNLNYSTDK
-560 NTTHTENAELKEEL
+560 NTAHTENTELKEEL

-664 NDVIKENKKK
+664 NDVIEENKKK
-674 NSDRETALPSVR
+674 SSDRETALPSVR

>member
-1 MYRKKECIVNIS
+1 MNIS

-136 VRDYAPNIHGKF
+136 VRDYAPNIPGKF
-148 TIYNDQSKETEDE
+148 TIYSDQSKGSEDE
-161 TQVLSLSG
+161 AQVLSLSG
-169 FTFSEDVDLRK
+169 FTFSEDADRRK

-191 DIENTLIDLTKSR
+191 DIENTLVDLTKSR
-204 YMEHFLLRAKDKA
+204 YMEHFLLRTKDKA

-264 MQNPSASLCAGFNTW
+264 MQNPSASLCAEFNTW

-403 QIYIRNDME
+403 QIYVRNDME
-412 DAKTVEVLIHEIGH
+412 EAKTVEVLIHEIGH

-487 QEIMNAMI
+487 QEVMNAMI

-518 APQLDVEPALQ
+518 SPQLNVEPALQ
-529 TAETKTISNTTTL
+529 TEETKPISNIS

-549 AAGNLNYSTDQ
+549 ATGNLNYSTDQ

-574 NSELYNRMFEEQ
+574 NSELYNSMFEEQ

-629 ALLESPTP
+629 ALLKSPTP

-664 NDVIKENKKK
+664 NDVIEENKKK
-674 NSDRETALPSVR
+674 SSDRETTVSSVR
-686 GVADFAKL
+686 DVADFAEL

>member
-1 MYRKKECIVNIS
+1 MNIS

-136 VRDYAPNIHGKF
+136 VRDYAPNIPGKF
-148 TIYNDQSKETEDE
+148 TIYSDQSKGSEDE
-161 TQVLSLSG
+161 AQVLSLSG
-169 FTFSEDVDLRK
+169 FTFSEDADRRK

-191 DIENTLIDLTKSR
+191 DIENTLVDLTKSR
-204 YMEHFLLRAKDKA
+204 YMEHFLLRTKDKA

-403 QIYIRNDME
+403 QIYVRNDME
-412 DAKTVEVLIHEIGH
+412 EAKTVEVLIHEIGH

-487 QEIMNAMI
+487 QEVMNAMI

-518 APQLDVEPALQ
+518 SPQLNVEPALQ
-529 TAETKTISNTTTL
+529 TEETKPISNIS

-549 AAGNLNYSTDQ
+549 ATGNLNYSTDQ

-574 NSELYNRMFEEQ
+574 NSELYNSMFEEQ

-598 EEILFHAFSYSV
+598 EEILFHAFAYSV

-629 ALLESPTP
+629 ALLKSPTP

-664 NDVIKENKKK
+664 NDVIEENKKK
-674 NSDRETALPSVR
+674 SSDRETTVSSVR
-686 GVADFAKL
+686 DVADFAEL

>member
-1 MYRKKECIVNIS
+1 MNIS

-74 GHVIDKEEYDTF
+74 GHVIGKEEYDTF

-92 CLEVLNFD
+92 CLEGLNFD

-125 YNSDG
+125 YSSDG
-130 TVDFDV
+130 STVDFDV

-148 TIYNDQSKETEDE
+148 TIYNDQSKGTEDE
-161 TQVLSLSG
+161 IQVLSLSG
-169 FTFSEDVDLRK
+169 FTFSEDADRRK

-191 DIENTLIDLTKSR
+191 DIENTFVDLTKSR
-204 YMEHFLLRAKDKA
+204 YMEHFLLRTKDKA
-217 STIEAGSLIKEAYNG
+217 STIETGSLIKEAYNG

-255 SFNNTMLIY
+255 SFRNTMLIY

-323 EQTKKVKEKVFAN
+323 EQTKKVKEKVFTN

-345 VSQTEGEPI
+345 ISQTVGEPI

-412 DAKTVEVLIHEIGH
+412 EAKTVEVIIHEIGH

-487 QEIMNAMI
+487 QEVMNAMI

-518 APQLDVEPALQ
+518 APHLNVKPALQ
-529 TAETKTISNTTTL
+529 TEETKPISNIS

-549 AAGNLNYSTDQ
+549 ATGNLNYSTDK
-560 NTTHTENAELKEEL
+560 NTAHTENTELKEEL

-664 NDVIKENKKK
+664 NDIIEENKKK
-674 NSDRETALPSVR
+674 SSDRETTVSSVR
-686 GVADFAKL
+686 GVADFAEL

-702 AEKEKD
+702 SEKEKD

>member
-1 MYRKKECIVNIS
+1 MNIS

-110 QAFYGNLTYSLDNLA
+110 QAFYGSLTYSLDNLA

-136 VRDYAPNIHGKF
+136 VRDYAPNIPGKF
-148 TIYNDQSKETEDE
+148 MIYSDQSKGSEDE
-161 TQVLSLSG
+161 AQVLSLSG
-169 FTFSEDVDLRK
+169 FTFSEDADRRK

-191 DIENTLIDLTKSR
+191 DIENTLVDLTKSR
-204 YMEHFLLRAKDKA
+204 YMEHFLLRTKDKA

-477 IAAWSSNHTE
+477 IAAWNYERHD
-487 QEIMNAMI
+487 I
-495 YIRDEADAFYD
+495 Y
-506 LIEKKLELELNK
+506 
-518 APQLDVEPALQ
+518 
-529 TAETKTISNTTTL
+529 
-542 DGDEVKM
+542 
-549 AAGNLNYSTDQ
+549 
-560 NTTHTENAELKEEL
+560 
-574 NSELYNRMFEEQ
+574 
-586 EHYRNWLLSLPP
+586 
-598 EEILFHAFSYSV
+598 
-610 REDIL
+610 
-615 MTQEENNF
+615 
-623 SIEKCK
+623 
-629 ALLESPTP
+629 
-637 LADMK
+637 K
-642 RAYDKTE
+642 R
-649 TNYMDDIRSIMENHA
+649 
-664 NDVIKENKKK
+664 
-674 NSDRETALPSVR
+674 
-686 GVADFAKL
+686 
-694 FANDRISG
+694 
-702 AEKEKD
+702 

>member
-1 MYRKKECIVNIS
+1 MAGILFVGSEMAGHLLSDMTELPVTYTGTIQDIEKCRDLVIADNYKTVIFDLKQFRDDFHVVASEIKKMSMATQAQFVFFFIGGSKKTNIVVA
-13 DKELEQAKNLIN
+13 L
-25 SFCIG
+25 
-30 EFGNA
+30 
-35 TDFTKLSSVNI
+35 V
-46 AYTTITDAEIP
+46 
-57 IQVTLD
+57 
-63 LERYYLMRTLD
+63 
-74 GHVIDKEEYDTF
+74 EEGF
-86 QDFYEN
+86 HCF
-92 CLEVLNFD
+92 VLN
-100 DLVYVTDEQL
+100 
-110 QAFYGNLTYSLDNLA
+110 
-125 YNSDG
+125 
-130 TVDFDV
+130 
-136 VRDYAPNIHGKF
+136 
-148 TIYNDQSKETEDE
+148 
-161 TQVLSLSG
+161 
-169 FTFSEDVDLRK
+169 
-180 EEVKYINAHYT
+180 
-191 DIENTLIDLTKSR
+191 
-204 YMEHFLLRAKDKA
+204 
-217 STIEAGSLIKEAYNG
+217 
-232 IKLIR
+232 
-237 NSEDYKR
+237 
-244 WLNFYDGFHQY
+244 
-255 SFNNTMLIY
+255 
-264 MQNPSASLCAGFNTW
+264 
-279 KNKKRY
+279 
-285 VKAGEKGLKILAP
+285 
-298 ITETVLREVPVLDDD
+298 
-313 GKPILDENGK
+313 
-323 EQTKKVKEKVFAN
+323 
-336 KFYVTSTFD
+336 
-345 VSQTEGEPI
+345 I

-412 DAKTVEVLIHEIGH
+412 EAKTVEVLIHEIGH

-487 QEIMNAMI
+487 QEVMNAMI

-518 APQLDVEPALQ
+518 APHLNVKPALQ
-529 TAETKTISNTTTL
+529 TEETKPISNIS

-549 AAGNLNYSTDQ
+549 ATGNLNYSTDK
-560 NTTHTENAELKEEL
+560 NTAHTENTELKEEL

-664 NDVIKENKKK
+664 NDVIEENKKK
-674 NSDRETALPSVR
+674 SSDRETTVSSVR
-686 GVADFAKL
+686 GVADFAEL

-702 AEKEKD
+702 SEKEKD